1 MAIKA
6 TRRGVST
13 TKRGMAAVSFGVGL
27 SLVLA
32 ACGGGDDG
40 DSGDG
45 GAEGGRDSG
54 GGSVSVLVV
63 WGGEELESFE
73 AMVAPFEE
81 ETGTDVQVESTR
93 DLNAVL
99 TTRLA
104 GGNPPD
110 VAGLPGPGPMAEFA
124 RAGDLQ
130 PLPQG
135 VLDVLQEQ
143 YNEGV
148 IADSTVDDEL
158 VGVFVK
164 SSVKGLIWY
173 NPAAFEAAGY
183 TVPEDWDGVN
193 SLVDEAAASGTP
205 PWGIALESGAASG
218 WPATDWIED
227 FVIRQ
232 SGPEVYD
239 AWVDGEQAWS
249 SPEIRLAFESFGQ
262 WATDPE
268 YVAGGPDTVLTQPF
282 GNGGDCMFTDPPECL
297 MHHQAS
303 FITTFFEENSPDLAE
318 AGTTYDFFPMPEID
332 YNGVV
337 YAGDLFGMFNDT
349 PQAAALM
356 EYLVTAEAQQIWVE
370 RGGALSA
377 NQEVPLEA
385 YPDET
390 SRRSAEFLVGADV
403 VRFDASDMMPAEMNE
418 AFLGAM
424 LQYVQNPG
432 DLDSI
437 LENLDSVQES
447 AYGG

>member
-1 MAIKA
+1 MAIRG
-6 TRRGVST
+6 TRSGIT
-13 TKRGMAAVSFGVGL
+13 AASFAVGL

-32 ACGGGDDG
+32 ACGGGGDDG
-40 DSGDG
+40 GGSGDG
-45 GAEGGRDSG
+45 DAGG

-81 ETGTDVQVESTR
+81 ETGITVEVESTR

-124 RAGDLQ
+124 RAGDLK

-135 VLDVLQEQ
+135 VLDVLETE
-143 YNEGV
+143 YNEGI

-173 NPAAFEAAGY
+173 NPESFAAAGY
-183 TVPEDWDGVN
+183 EVPEDWDALT
-193 SLVDEAAASGTP
+193 SLVDESAAAGTP
-205 PWGIALESGAASG
+205 PWGIALENAAASG

-239 AWVDGEQAWS
+239 AWVNGEQAWS
-249 SPEIRLAFESFGQ
+249 SDEIRTAWESFGT

-282 GNGGDCMFTDPPECL
+282 ANGGDCLFAEPPGCTL
-297 MHHQAS
+297 HHQAS
-303 FITTFFEENSPDLAE
+303 FITSFFEENSPGVAE
-318 AGTTYDFFPMPEID
+318 AGTTYDFFPMPAIEE
-332 YNGVV
+332 NGVV

-349 PQAAALM
+349 PEAQSLM

-370 RGGALSA
+370 RGGAISS
-377 NQEVPLEA
+377 NQEVSLDA
-385 YPDET
+385 YPDDT

-403 VRFDASDMMPAEMNE
+403 VRFDGSDKMPAEMSE
-418 AFLGAM
+418 AFSSAVLD
-424 LQYVQNPG
+424 YVQNPD
-432 DLDSI
+432 DLDAV

-447 AYGG
+447 AYAD